1 MYVALAGLVA
11 ASGFVSAW
19 NIGFAGYSTFY
30 STAAS
35 SMSMSWRAFFFGTLD
50 PQAHITLDKLSG
62 FLMPQAIS
70 ARLFGFHPWSIAL
83 PQVIEGMVTVA
94 ATYVIGFRWRGIA
107 AGFFAAVA
115 VATTP
120 LLGSMF
126 GHVMEDG
133 LLTMGLA
140 LAFLCLQSALRSGRW
155 LPLLASAFWIAI
167 GFQAKMMQAWIILP
181 AMAIGYLFGAPH
193 GLRSR
198 LGRGSLAG
206 LAAVGLSLVWM
217 TAIQLTPAADRPYI
231 DGSTNNNVYSM
242 VFGYNGFNRLMPGLV
257 PGAIGD
263 HVYRPAIPVSP
274 AQHRPPAPPAKPVS
288 PGDRRSKL
296 LLAYYTTQVG
306 WLYPLALAG
315 LLFELWPVVRRR
327 WPLLR
332 KRGASRDGARRNS
345 SLALGGALVAW
356 LVIAA
361 GLLTVARVPHAA
373 YLAAISVQVALLA
386 AAAIVRAIRLYRLR
400 QPVGRAVLP
409 GLILAETLWTSF
421 VLHRSDLAPGFL
433 IPTVLV
439 LGLGVAT
446 VLALPLLPRPIVRPP
461 YRPRVLRVLVAA
473 GIVAVLLAPTVWT
486 GYLLD
491 RNQNGT
497 AGEAYAG
504 PHRIVVRARGAGDIS
519 RIRRSPKHYRVIAPF
534 TVPPDPQLEIG
545 QQRLLRYLQAHLDG
559 NRLLMATDQWA
570 TASPFILY
578 ARAEVMTMG
587 GFSGG
592 TPTPTLSELQA
603 LISRHVLRY
612 VLVSVARPRGFNNPE
627 LSQLLSWV
635 RQDCGVVAERDYGG
649 PSPSLRGQRLY
660 SCNR

>member
-1 MYVALAGLVA
+1 MYVALAGLVV

-35 SMSMSWRAFFFGTLD
+35 SMSLSWRAFFFGALD

-62 FLMPQAIS
+62 FLLPQAIS

-94 ATYVIGFRWRGIA
+94 VTYLIGFRWRGIA

-133 LLTMGLA
+133 LLTMSLA
-140 LAFLCLQSALRSGRW
+140 LSFLCLQSALRSGRW
-155 LPLLASAFWIAI
+155 LPLLASAFWIAV

-206 LAAVGLSLVWM
+206 LAAIGLSLVWM

-263 HVYRPAIPVSP
+263 HVYRPPIPTSP
-274 AQHRPPAPPAKPVS
+274 ARHQPPPARTAKPTS
-288 PGDRRSKL
+288 PGDRHSKL

-315 LLFELWPVVRRR
+315 LLFELWPLLRRR
-327 WPLLR
+327 WPLLGSR
-332 KRGASRDGARRNS
+332 RAVRDGARRS
-345 SLALGGALVAW
+345 SSIALGAALAAW

-373 YLAAISVQVALLA
+373 YLAAISVQVALLS

-400 QPVGRAVLP
+400 QPAVRAILP
-409 GLILAETLWTSF
+409 GLIVAETLWTSF
-421 VLHRSDLAPGFL
+421 VLHRSDLAPAFL

-446 VLALPLLPRPIVRPP
+446 WLAVLIVRPTS
-461 YRPRVLRVLVAA
+461 RPRVVRGLVTAGVL
-473 GIVAVLLAPTVWT
+473 AVLLAPTVWT

-504 PHRIVVRARGAGDIS
+504 PHRIVLRARGTGDIV
-519 RIRRSPKHYRVIAPF
+519 RIRRIPKHYRVIAPF
-534 TVPPDPQLEIG
+534 TVPPDPHLEVG
-545 QQRLLRYLQAHLDG
+545 QERLLRYLQAHLDG
-559 NRLLMATDQWA
+559 DRLLMATDQWA

-592 TPTPTLSELQA
+592 TPTPTLGQLQTM
-603 LISRHVLRY
+603 ISRRVLRF
-612 VLVSVARPRGFNNPE
+612 VLVSVDRPRGFNNPE
-627 LSQLLSWV
+627 LKQLLGWV
-635 RQDCGVVAERDYGG
+635 RQDCSVIAERDYGG
-649 PSPSLRGQRLY
+649 PSSSLRGQRLY
-660 SCNR
+660 SCNHS